1 MSSHTVLEAATQEN
15 IQEDHP
21 HNLEATLIYSSTPY
35 LTLTST
41 LTTPTPSLSYAPAP
55 NLTHAQNHQLTHTSN
70 LTYTSTPTLAH
81 TFMDSLTHTSMPTL
95 THASSFVHASSPSF
109 RQEYVSESTNPQV
122 NKSQNEE
129 EEDPSE
135 KSCRR
140 RGYSCSYNEG
150 VCVCSPDVDG
160 GWAWVV
166 AVAAFLQFCV
176 SSGMYYSFSVFF
188 VELLRNFEETR
199 AKTGWVYSTNSA
211 VHMFCGPLGGWLIGR
226 WGPRIAVMLGGL
238 FAGLG
243 YIMSAFAPNL
253 NVIFFTYGFVNAV
266 GTSLNFSGWIVGLAR
281 FWKRRHALVVGVA
294 MSGSGFGVFVLGPL
308 METIVSKYGWRGAML
323 ICAGMSF
330 NFSVFGATI
339 YSRLR
344 QPPLSKKH
352 CQDDQELMLDVEDL
366 GKSVTGCD
374 SEICIAKES
383 LNSSETG
390 APNTK
395 ILAQNLPLPLIA
407 MEGSTWSLAHHNTH
421 SYLYRLLRDGALSF
435 KRHIRNNDSSKHQQG
450 TNAQRVKIQQL
461 LSSPTFWLLEASC
474 FLSFMATT
482 TMYSVFL
489 DWTVWARLAAA
500 FSAALAGSGAGDLL
514 GRVLAG
520 AIVGRGLP
528 PLLLFSGIQI
538 LLAVTIGCASISN
551 TPGQLVT
558 AMVGMGVACG
568 LQSVLYALMPSQ
580 LSSGVEVG
588 RVLGYLLFVTGAGAL
603 LGPPI
608 AGAIVDYTG
617 SYAPVLILCTAAPAT
632 AALLNYIAHYTSK
645 SLNSLSVPS
654 PAPKTLPQNI

>member
-176 SSGMYYSFSVFF
+176 SS
-188 VELLRNFEETR
+188 
-199 AKTGWVYSTNSA
+199 
-211 VHMFCGPLGGWLIGR
+211 
-226 WGPRIAVMLGGL
+226 
-238 FAGLG
+238 
-243 YIMSAFAPNL
+243 
-253 NVIFFTYGFVNAV
+253 AV